1 MKLAPFLSS
10 GICAALLSGCVTSEN
25 AGTAGNVAGGIAGS
39 VASAAGLGWAG
50 SSAIGYGVQGAT
62 YATVAV
68 LKKYEASEQQKAV
81 AQARAEAYMEGLNAA
96 QKKEVKKKQ
105 RYIAVNTKKDNRIQG
120 EKAVMVFD
128 TKEEKI
134 VGNDVYDIKEAPPTG
149 STAKFDT
156 VTATYV
162 GS

>member
-1 MKLAPFLSS
+1 MNKGLFASY
-10 GICAALLSGCVTSEN
+10 GICAVLFSGCVTSEN
-25 AGTAGNVAGGIAGS
+25 AGTAGSVAGGVASS
-39 VASAAGLGWAG
+39 VASATGLGWAG
-50 SSAIGYGVQGAT
+50 STAIGYGVQGAT
-62 YATVAV
+62 LVTVEV
-68 LKKYEASEQQKAV
+68 LKKYEASEQQKAI

-96 QKKEVKKKQ
+96 QKQEVKKK
-105 RYIAVNTKKDNRIQG
+105 RYIAVNTKKDSRIQG

-128 TKEEKI
+128 TKSEKI
-134 VGNDVYDIKEAPPTG
+134 VGNSVYDVEDAPPTG

>member
-1 MKLAPFLSS
+1 MKKGLLL
-10 GICAALLSGCVTSEN
+10 GTGVCLALLNGCVSSDN
-25 AGTAGNVAGGIAGS
+25 AAVAGGIAGG
-39 VASAAGLGWAG
+39 VASTVAGATGLGWAG

-62 YATVAV
+62 LVTVAV
-68 LKKYEASEQQKAV
+68 LKKYEASEQQKAI
-81 AQARAEAYMEGLNAA
+81 AQARAEAYLEGLNAA
-96 QKKEVKKKQ
+96 EKQQVKKK
-105 RYIAVNTKKDNRIQG
+105 RYIAVNTKKDDRMAG

-134 VGNDVYDIKEAPPTG
+134 VGNSVYDVEEAPPVG

>member
-1 MKLAPFLSS
+1 MKKGILLGS
-10 GICAALLSGCVTSEN
+10 GLCLVLLNGCMTSDNAA
-25 AGTAGNVAGGIAGS
+25 VAGGIASGVGS
-39 VASAAGLGWAG
+39 TIASATGLGWGG
-50 SSAIGYGVQGAT
+50 SSAIGYGIQGAT
-62 YATVAV
+62 LVTVAV
-68 LKKYEASEQQKAV
+68 LKKYEASEQQKAI
-81 AQARAEAYMEGLNAA
+81 AQARAEAYLEGLNAA
-96 QKKEVKKKQ
+96 EKQQVKKK
-105 RYIAVNTKKDNRIQG
+105 RYIAVNTKKDDRIQG

-134 VGNDVYDIKEAPPTG
+134 VGNDVYDVEEAPPVG